1 MVRSPLLFTF
11 FLLIPAIS
19 ASVGLRDLNVEDEYD
34 YSMTDPSA
42 AIEVIKTKDDSATP
56 VDLRSEIESATGIQ
70 VNSIGSI
77 DSFSTVMIR
86 GASSS
91 GTDIFLNGIR
101 LNSAINSVFDLSL
114 IPDELID
121 HVEIYKGYSPVALG
135 LPNLGGVIN
144 IVTRRGNNVD
154 DYGFKLSC
162 GSFATLNLNGFTSGS
177 NKDSDYLISFYLR
190 RTDGDFEFVNHNG
203 TPDNKEDDRIERR
216 KNNFRNEYAISFGSV
231 TRIGELYR
239 LNLFFM
245 PYFSNGG
252 IAGVENIKTE
262 NASYKTLRNVFSIE
276 NQFILQ
282 RPLNMVMAGYS
293 NIYSNTAFDDRYG
306 ELNPASADLINTS
319 LIRHNIYLLTD
330 LIFFNNYL
338 ILRFSFSDE
347 VIDRTNTFHSDN
359 YFTGNRRE
367 YSLHI
372 EDNIELIADRLFLIP
387 SFGIK
392 AIDDNVK
399 YSSIYLMEGDTSIS
413 NERLMKIAR
422 GGLFLRLS
430 DELNIRM
437 GISSVQ
443 RYPDIYEMFGDG
455 VYIQP
460 NPRLTSEEGRL
471 FDSGIELDIVRVYI
485 SYTLFFNRYENL
497 IQFWQNSQRTIK
509 ADNISRAEIYGSEL
523 RVRPYI
529 HKGLLTIIGYT
540 HQEPINKTNIP
551 SIKDKIL
558 PFRYTDSVNIRL
570 GVIRSTFNLIYDYR
584 YTSQNFFDSPNLLPV
599 GGTTGKSIHNITF
612 DYKVSAI
619 DSTVSLEISNITD
632 RQVED
637 IAGYP
642 LPGRMFYLGIQK
654 IFKQPKQEGG
664 KV

>member
-1 MVRSPLLFTF
+1 MVSPLLFTF
-11 FLLIPAIS
+11 FLLIPVTS
-19 ASVGLRDLNVEDEYD
+19 ASVGLRDLNVEDEYNRPVA
-34 YSMTDPSA
+34 DPSA
-42 AIEVIKTKDDSATP
+42 SVEVIKTKDDSATP
-56 VDLRSEIESATGIQ
+56 VDLKSEIESATGIQ
-70 VNSIGSI
+70 VNSTGSI

-121 HVEIYKGYSPVALG
+121 RIEIYKGYSPVTLG
-135 LPNLGGVIN
+135 LPNLGGAID
-144 IVTRRGNNVD
+144 IVTRRGNVY

-162 GSFATLNLNGFTSGS
+162 GSFGTLNLNGFTSSS
-177 NKDSDYLISFYLR
+177 NKDSDYFVSFYLK

-203 TPDNKEDDRIERR
+203 TPDNKEDDRVERR
-216 KNNFRNEYAISFGSV
+216 MNNFRNEYALSFGSV
-231 TRIGELYR
+231 TRIGRLYR

-282 RPLNMVMAGYS
+282 CPLNKVMAGYS
-293 NIYSNTAFDDRYG
+293 NTYSNTAFDDRYG
-306 ELNPASADLINTS
+306 ELNPVSADLVNTS
-319 LIRHNIYLLTD
+319 SIRHNIYLLTD

-338 ILRFSFSDE
+338 ILRLSFSDE
-347 VIDRTNTFHSDN
+347 VIDRVNTFHADN
-359 YFTGNRRE
+359 YFAGNRNE
-367 YSLHI
+367 YSVHI

-392 AIDDNVK
+392 AMDDNVK

-413 NERLMKIAR
+413 NERLIKIAR

-430 DELNIRM
+430 DELNIRG
-437 GISSVQ
+437 GISFVQ

-460 NPRLTSEEGRL
+460 NPRLASEEGRL
-471 FDSGIELDIVRVYI
+471 FDAGIELDIARIYV
-485 SYTLFFNRYENL
+485 SYTLFINKYENL

-529 HKGLLTIIGYT
+529 HKGLLTIAGYT

-570 GVIRSTFNLIYDYR
+570 GVIRSTFNLIYEYR

-599 GGTTGKSIHNITF
+599 GGTGERSIHNITF

-619 DSTVSLEISNITD
+619 GSTVSFEIRNITD
-632 RQVED
+632 RRVED

-654 IFKQPKQEGG
+654 TFKQEGG